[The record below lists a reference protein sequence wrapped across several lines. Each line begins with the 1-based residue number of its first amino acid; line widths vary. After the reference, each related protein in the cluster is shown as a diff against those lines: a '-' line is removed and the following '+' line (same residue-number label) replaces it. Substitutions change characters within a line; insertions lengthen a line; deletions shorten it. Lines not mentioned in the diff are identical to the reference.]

1 LDDTFL
7 GDDMPVIDVNLTTW
21 EHDVLDSDTITIV
34 EFWHQRCPWCKQ
46 TIPLYDAL
54 SHQYG
59 DRMKFTR
66 FNVLI
71 DSENREFAMK
81 QGVRG
86 TPTFIF
92 FCEGQP
98 VGTKVGFQS
107 HEQLTQSIE
116 AILTEHSECLAKT
129 TKLPSA

>member
-1 LDDTFL
+1 MT
-7 GDDMPVIDVNLTTW
+7 VIDVTVTNW
-21 EHDVLDSDTITIV
+21 EQEVLSSDKIAIV
-34 EFWHQRCPWCKQ
+34 EFWHERCPWCQQ
-46 TIPLYDAL
+46 TIPIYDAL
-54 SHQYG
+54 SQQFN

-71 DSENREFAMK
+71 DRENREFAMN

-98 VGTKVGFQS
+98 VGTKVGFQTQE
-107 HEQLTQSIE
+107 HLTQSIE
-116 AILTEHSECLAKT
+116 EMLEEHQECLAKS
-129 TKLPSA
+129 TKLPN